1 MSTTHVIEFSV
12 SDLISDH
19 EEKCGA
25 IVDTII
31 DQFVPAVGET
41 TGTNPDELAALLMIE
56 LAFQMGATHSP
67 QSIMGMLA
75 AVADAARA
83 GLEAASN
90 QENEIPDPI
99 EQSLLDME
107 CPIVKH

>member
-1 MSTTHVIEFSV
+1 MKRSV
-12 SDLISDH
+12 GLSLIRLSINLFPPL
-19 EEKCGA
+19 EKLL
-25 IVDTII
+25 V
-31 DQFVPAVGET
+31 Q
-41 TGTNPDELAALLMIE
+41 NPDELAALLMIE